1 MFPLFSPFQWQQ
13 KVSIPRTAMAFVPWC
28 RVDFRFRCGHLGSG
42 NTTISERL
50 NPPTSFT
57 PNIIQYLQYID
68 WLMVEPYPSEKYESQ
83 IGSSSQ
89 LVGKITNVPNH
100 QRVDQCNDHPNI
112 STYQLCCQVK
122 IVDGF
127 QLGQYYLDPRFNP
140 KLAIIMCSF
149 LFILSMPY
157 STPRNDRT
165 TIHHFSE
172 KSTCL
177 SFLKA
182 CHLNVFIFSISPL
195 PPGAR
200 LAKTPAE
207 ALRSCRR
214 CV

>member
-1 MFPLFSPFQWQQ
+1 MTSSDW
-13 KVSIPRTAMAFVPWC
+13 I
-28 RVDFRFRCGHLGSG
+28 
-42 NTTISERL
+42 II
-50 NPPTSFT
+50 PTSGE
-57 PNIIQYLQYID
+57 N
-68 WLMVEPYPSEKYESQ
+68 K
-83 IGSSSQ
+83 
-89 LVGKITNVPNH
+89 NVPNH

-127 QLGQYYLDPRFNP
+127 QLGQYYVDPRFNP
-140 KLAIIMCSF
+140 KLAIIICSF

-157 STPRNDRT
+157 STSRNDRT

-182 CHLNVFIFSISPL
+182 CHLNVFILSISPL

-214 CV
+214 CVWIWRMPRRRPQRENMSCKRDVVSNISWGYYRDMIRSPPHYILIHNWININI